1 MGSQNN
7 HLFLDKRGWGYLSDA
22 RLVYCFSLLRVAA
35 EIKSKLNE
43 NIENNVMR

>member
-7 HLFLDKRGWGYLSDA
+7 HLFLDKRGYMSNA

-35 EIKSKLNE
+35 EIRLKLNE

>member
-7 HLFLDKRGWGYLSDA
+7 HLFLDKRGYMSDG
-22 RLVYCFSLLRVAA
+22 RLVYCFSLLRVAG